1 MENTMTSRISCAIGL
16 VLLTIGTTFAAQRT
30 FVSGAGNDANPCSL
44 VAPCRGF
51 AAAVAQTAAGGEVV
65 VLDSAGYGPVTI
77 TQSVSLI
84 APPGVYAGISVFS
97 PDNGVTV
104 NGAGIDVVL
113 RGLSINGQGGNTGI
127 EFTNGN
133 SLSVENCIVS
143 GMTQRGFEATATGAT
158 MYVKDSE
165 FRRNGFSGMRFAA
178 ALEATVDRVRIEA
191 NGSSGL
197 FAEMGAS
204 VSVSNSI
211 VSGNGGDGIAAF
223 SNGGTTR
230 LAVVD
235 SVVTSQLSD
244 ASGILA
250 FTNGAGPATVLL
262 TVERATVTRNTV
274 GISVAASGGSTVVRA
289 NVSNSAIT
297 ASTFNGLGLSLGA
310 VVVATHNTI
319 TRNGTGVSNS
329 ASTFASLQDNA
340 VTGNT
345 TDHTGA
351 VSPITYY

>member
-1 MENTMTSRISCAIGL
+1 MTSRVFGAIALG
-16 VLLTIGTTFAAQRT
+16 LLTVGSTFAAQRT
-30 FVSGAGNDANPCSL
+30 FVSGAGNDTNACSI

-51 AAAVAQTAAGGEVV
+51 AAAVAQTATGGEVI

-77 TQSVSLI
+77 TQSVSII

-97 PDNGVTV
+97 PDNGVVV
-104 NGAGIDVVL
+104 NGASIDVVL

-127 EFTNGN
+127 VFTNGK
-133 SLSVENCIVS
+133 SLSIENCIVS
-143 GMTQRGFEATATGAT
+143 GMGQRGLDATAAGSTV
-158 MYVKDSE
+158 YVKDSE
-165 FRRNGFSGMRFAA
+165 FRRNGFSGLRFGA
-178 ALEATVDRVRIEA
+178 ALEATLDRIRIED

-204 VSVSNSI
+204 VSLSKSI
-211 VSGNGGDGIAAF
+211 VSGNGSDGIAAF
-223 SNGGTTR
+223 SVGGTTR
-230 LAVVD
+230 LAVAD
-235 SVVTSQLSD
+235 SVVTGHLSD

-250 FTNGAGPATVLL
+250 FTNGGGPATVLL
-262 TVERATVTRNTV
+262 TVERTMVTRNTA
-274 GISVAASGGSTVVRA
+274 GIAAAASGGTTVVRA

-297 ASTFNGLGLSLGA
+297 ANTFGGLVLNLGA
-310 VVVATHNTI
+310 VMVARHNTI

-340 VTGNT
+340 VTGNS

-351 VSPITYY
+351 VSPVTPY